1 MHEKGEKNHP
11 FLLQC
16 SSGVS
21 WALKKVKE
29 TSGLEIGEKQEVAQ
43 RIRGKK
49 QCSLGEDWPCDGE
62 SVVERNCRG
71 SFLAEG

>member
-29 TSGLEIGEKQEVAQ
+29 TGEKQKAAQ
-43 RIRGKK
+43 RIPGKK
-49 QCSLGEDWPCDGE
+49 LWCVFCRQKKETA
-62 SVVERNCRG
+62 VEKKKRCGRARAVGLQRN
-71 SFLAEG
+71 